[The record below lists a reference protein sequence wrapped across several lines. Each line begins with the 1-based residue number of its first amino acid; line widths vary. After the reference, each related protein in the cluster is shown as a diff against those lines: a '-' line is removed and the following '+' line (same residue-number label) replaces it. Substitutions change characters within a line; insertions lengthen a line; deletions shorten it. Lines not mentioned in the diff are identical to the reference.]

1 MKTSA
6 IDAQLGPM
14 LLSAFAYVLAYYV
27 ILVTKMLVIELTFLM
42 QLANYQVIEDCLK
55 IGTATLYTQP

>member
-1 MKTSA
+1 
-6 IDAQLGPM
+6 M

-27 ILVTKMLVIELTFLM
+27 ILVPKMLVIELTFLM
-42 QLANYQVIEDCLK
+42 QLANDQVIEDCLK